1 MAGGRR
7 STTARTARPP
17 CVPPPG
23 APNLLSMSVRK
34 PEDPEPLAAS
44 QYPQAV
50 PIPDIPHD
58 SSLTFEVIM
67 FSYVTAAL
75 GLQYL
80 NLYRSVWWLP
90 HSYNS
95 QAMNFYLIDLP
106 TIAFSLVVLGRRLIW
121 LLLRLLLV
129 SILPVSPIGRF
140 INGSKFCAIGL
151 ILFILGYMVF
161 FIQQSHSMVNILYLV
176 YPVSVYFI
184 LFRASA
190 TPFIDL
196 SPGNQGRVK
205 IYKDKLGTYR
215 TNLAA
220 AGGVHTSPELIRM
233 EVAITKTDFNMR
245 LKQVLFNSILSAYYA
260 GFIPCAFSPS
270 FLSYE
275 TWWVIQHTLTTFL
288 GCLSLHLVH
297 CFPAAYNHL
306 LHRTSL
312 YLGNWTKLETGR
324 LAAAFYNQWS
334 AASLWPGTAIVR
346 HGKDLYKAD
355 GVVNAAEPGN
365 ASHTRYWH
373 LFGDPSLLVCG
384 LLLLQ
389 ASLITLQV
397 LVIAKSQF
405 WYHLI
410 SQGILAFGNYY
421 ALFKLTRDYLILS
434 KIYKAEKLL
443 IERFSA
449 SFQS

>member
-7 STTARTARPP
+7 STASRTARPP
-17 CVPPPG
+17 APPSGTSNMLAMGP
-23 APNLLSMSVRK
+23 RK
-34 PEDPEPLAAS
+34 DEDQVMAS

-58 SSLTFEVIM
+58 SSLTFEIIM
-67 FSYVTAAL
+67 FVYVTAAL

-90 HSYNS
+90 HSYSN

-106 TIAFSLVVLGRRLIW
+106 TIAFSLVVVSRRLTW
-121 LLLRLLLV
+121 LFLRMLLLSV
-129 SILPVSPIGRF
+129 LPVSPVGRF
-140 INGSKFCAIGL
+140 INGSKYCSIGL
-151 ILFILGYMVF
+151 IMFILGYLVF

-205 IYKDKLGTYR
+205 IYKDKLGTFR

-245 LKQVLFNSILSAYYA
+245 LKQVLFNSIISAYYA

-270 FLSYE
+270 YLSYE
-275 TWWVIQHTLTTFL
+275 VWWVALHTLTTFV
-288 GCLSLHLVH
+288 GCLTLYLVH

-312 YLGNWTKLETGR
+312 YLGNWQKMEGR
-324 LAAAFYNQWS
+324 ISANYYNQWS
-334 AASLWPGTAIVR
+334 AASLWPGQAIVR
-346 HGKDLYKAD
+346 HGKDLFKAE
-355 GVVNAAEPGN
+355 GAVNAAEPGN
-365 ASHTRYWH
+365 TGHVRYYY

-389 ASLITLQV
+389 ATLITFQV

-421 ALFKLTRDYLILS
+421 TLFKLTRDYLILS
-434 KIYKAEKLL
+434 KVYKAEKLL
-443 IERFSA
+443 IERFSS